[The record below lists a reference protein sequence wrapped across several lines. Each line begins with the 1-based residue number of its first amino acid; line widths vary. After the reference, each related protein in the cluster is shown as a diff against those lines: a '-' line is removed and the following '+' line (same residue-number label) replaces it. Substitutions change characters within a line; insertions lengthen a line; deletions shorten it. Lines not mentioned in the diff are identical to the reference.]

1 MCCFHQAGRTRRSH
15 AEDEGQVMTKGS
27 VRRTTPAVAASERR
41 KSLKLVRRKRREK
54 ARGERSRLKHRG
66 NVREEIIHVL
76 LLYCTGTNTQEE
88 RCRLFFGFHYF
99 YSSLCL
105 SLQDCLL
112 GSARCVLFQC
122 PLHNFSGQA
131 VLKINARLWNSSFI
145 EVKKPPKNKTSLSSL
160 HQ

>member
-1 MCCFHQAGRTRRSH
+1 MLLPPGWANAPLPRWGRGSSDDKRQRETNNPSCGSFRETQVTQTGKTEKKR
-15 AEDEGQVMTKGS
+15 EGKG
-27 VRRTTPAVAASERR
+27 
-41 KSLKLVRRKRREK
+41 REK
-54 ARGERSRLKHRG
+54 QIETQRECEGRNNPCFTALLHRHKHTRGKMQAFL
-66 NVREEIIHVL
+66 
-76 LLYCTGTNTQEE
+76 
-88 RCRLFFGFHYF
+88 GFHYF
-99 YSSLCL
+99 YSSFCL

-145 EVKKPPKNKTSLSSL
+145 EVKKTPKNKTSLSSL